1 MPSLL
6 KFGFHDFLNAQP
18 LLVPLEET
26 AREAGFEMVKD
37 VPARLADRL
46 HAGELDLAMI
56 PSIEYLSHADE
67 YRLVPGACIAS
78 RGAVDTVLL
87 VLRGGAESV
96 RTVALDERSRT
107 SATLLRILFEEV
119 FPPEVQYSRTHPDLA
134 HMMRTCDAALVI
146 GDQGFSARAHNEGWT
161 VIDLSQRW
169 WEQTGRAFV
178 HAVVAVRREAALTP
192 EMLKAIADAPA
203 RGRASMDAIVRDQV
217 EKTGLDASV
226 VRDYLE
232 NKIIY
237 TLGEEEVAGLT
248 LFRDL
253 CFQKKILN
261 TRPELLWAAPRTS

>member
-1 MPSLL
+1 MPATL

-18 LLVPLEET
+18 LLVPLETT
-26 AREAGFEMVKD
+26 AHEADFEMVKD

-56 PSIEYLSHADE
+56 PSIEYLSHAAE

-87 VLRGGAESV
+87 VLRGEAESV

-146 GDQGFSARAHNEGWT
+146 GDQGFSARAHNAGWT

-192 EMLKAIADAPA
+192 EMLKAIADAPN
-203 RGRASMDAIVRDQV
+203 RGRASMDAIVRNQV

-237 TLGEEEVAGLT
+237 TLGEEEMAGLT

-253 CFQKKILN
+253 CFQKKILSA
-261 TRPELLWAAPRTS
+261 RPELQWAAPRTG